1 MNATAPHFGRAF
13 AASAPPVTV
22 LPLARPWGGLT
33 ASALSLMKFA
43 PLRYAVPGILPE
55 GLALLAGK
63 PKFGKSF
70 LAMDLAIAVA
80 SGGVALGSIQCSFG
94 EVLYCA
100 LEDSERRLHDRLHKM
115 LPFGLEMPTRLHFET
130 LAPRI
135 GDGLIEQLDGW
146 LDTHPDARL
155 IILDTW
161 RCIKPE
167 TRGSASAY
175 DEDASGLHPLHGL
188 AKARPGLAVLVVHHT
203 RKMEADDPFDTI
215 SGTHGLTGVADT
227 LMVLARHGEA
237 AKLSAQGRDLDG
249 YEKALTRNAVTGS
262 WLISGDARELAK
274 TGERQAILDVLTEAE
289 GETISLAAIAS
300 ATGKKKDNLVH
311 LLKSLVGEG
320 LVEKVGHGKY
330 RSNPHSTYST
340 RSTSDGDRWIRGSP
354 NARND
359 DELSELN
366 ELNGVQ
372 DDD

>member
-13 AASAPPVTV
+13 VASASSVAVSTT
-22 LPLARPWGGLT
+22 ARPWGGLT

-43 PLRYAVPGILPE
+43 PLRYPVPGILPE

-100 LEDSERRLHDRLHKM
+100 LEDSERRLHDRLLKM

-135 GDGLIEQLDGW
+135 GDGLIERLDEW
-146 LDTHPDARL
+146 LDEHPDARL

-167 TRGSASAY
+167 TRGNASAY
-175 DEDASGLHPLHGL
+175 DDDASGLHPLHGL

-330 RSNPHSTYST
+330 RSKPRSTYSIC
-340 RSTSDGDRWIRGSP
+340 STSDEEEWLRASST
-354 NARND
+354 ARND